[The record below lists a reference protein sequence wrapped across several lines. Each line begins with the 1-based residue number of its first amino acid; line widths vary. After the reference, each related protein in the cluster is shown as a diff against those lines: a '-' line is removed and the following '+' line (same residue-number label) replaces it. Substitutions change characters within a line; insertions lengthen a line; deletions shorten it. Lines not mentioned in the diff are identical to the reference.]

1 MDTVSSEVA
10 TQLPSQLLKMC
21 ELLKLSAIVMLKI
34 ISFFKNICYTLYKY
48 SVIALNS
55 ALFNKVN
62 KKFKSEDSNLLLT
75 WFSPKIIIPLDTMSL
90 QLIAIYDGYS
100 PFSVPD
106 VRELNQ
112 QPMNQYLM
120 NSFFTVFNSYN
131 LSWKRSIKT
140 CTLPR
145 NVVGSL
151 LLLSFLRLIQ
161 SFIDY
166 TEKNI
171 D

>member
-1 MDTVSSEVA
+1 
-10 TQLPSQLLKMC
+10 
-21 ELLKLSAIVMLKI
+21 MLKI
-34 ISFFKNICYTLYKY
+34 ISFFKSICYTLYKY

-75 WFSPKIIIPLDTMSL
+75 SLWFSPKIIIPLDSMSL

-112 QPMNQYLM
+112 QPMNQYPM

-131 LSWKRSIKT
+131 LSWKS
-140 CTLPR
+140 
-145 NVVGSL
+145 
-151 LLLSFLRLIQ
+151 
-161 SFIDY
+161 
-166 TEKNI
+166 
-171 D
+171 